1 MITHSLRPGFRGV
14 VTACAVALSAALVT
28 GCGSDTKAAT
38 PQGWETLDAQGV
50 AVDHPAGWKTV
61 PAGQLAKTNEVAA
74 TLTRSGGIVAKIAVQ
89 KKFMQTSDVDM
100 AAMGAKATYVLGGG
114 TTDQK
119 PVTVQGTD
127 KAQRMDYAPQES
139 NGQDQAPPSGTSVE
153 ATDVVALD
161 GHGDPFLVRIIRT
174 RDALPQSDLD
184 KIVKSIRVTG

>member
-1 MITHSLRPGFRGV
+1 MTDPSTRPGFRGL
-14 VTACAVALSAALVT
+14 VAAGALALFATLVT
-28 GCGSDTKAAT
+28 GCGSDSKAAA

-50 AVDHPAGWKTV
+50 AVDHPSGWKAV
-61 PAGQLAKTNEVAA
+61 PAGQLAKKDETAA

-89 KKFMQTSDVDM
+89 KKFMRTSDVDM

-119 PVTVQGTD
+119 SVTVHGTD
-127 KAQRMDYAPQES
+127 KAQRMDYAAQES
-139 NGQDQAPPSGTSVE
+139 NGQDQAPPAGTSVE

-161 GHGDPFLVRIIRT
+161 GHGDPFLVRIIHT
-174 RDALPQSDLD
+174 RDAFPQDDLD